1 VEQTGT
7 PQQNNFAKTKETRL
21 AYGIYTVLSTL
32 YAVRN
37 WKLDFTQQVHIKNAR
52 NWMTAVGH
60 AIKKI
65 VSLHQCE
72 CGEEYKQWGSLP
84 TPPFGEQ

>member
-21 AYGIYTVLSTL
+21 ACGIYTVLSTL
-32 YAVRN
+32 YAVRD
-37 WKLDFTQQVHIKNAR
+37 WKFNFTQQVHIKNAK
-52 NWMTAVGH
+52 NWMAAVGH
-60 AIKKI
+60 AIKET

-72 CGEEYKQWGSLP
+72 CGK
-84 TPPFGEQ
+84 